1 LIPDRKTENIQ
12 LAEMQKL
19 VGYLSDSFVSKR
31 RRRPLRVSSVEF
43 GDEPGGEPELEPE
56 PE

>member
-1 LIPDRKTENIQ
+1 LIPTEKPENIQ
-12 LAEMQKL
+12 LQKL

-31 RRRPLRVSSVEF
+31 RRGPLRVSSVEF
-43 GDEPGGEPELEPE
+43 GDEPGGEPEPEPE